1 MKQQGLTQRN
11 HKVSKHPKRKSTMQC
26 LLTGNIEDDQKKE
39 NPRTVRDEIE
49 NLWNSEIFILIL
61 INSFGGKKKISHFLS

>member
-1 MKQQGLTQRN
+1 
-11 HKVSKHPKRKSTMQC
+11 MQC